1 MIIAEKYLSGQEYT
15 AEKNRRSAAECGRVV
30 FYETLPTISG
40 ASSHF
45 HSQLISH
52 VLGQSSLR
60 LCESGASE
68 ILGFH
73 GLSRESVAGHG

>member
-1 MIIAEKYLSGQEYT
+1 
-15 AEKNRRSAAECGRVV
+15 
-30 FYETLPTISG
+30 
-40 ASSHF
+40 
-45 HSQLISH
+45 
-52 VLGQSSLR
+52 LR